1 MVWMMR
7 LLYESQEMPSPL
19 YLKDLYSH
27 LGEKLTRPAD
37 HDDKCETKELEN
49 KLVVRMTFILLRTP
63 SIVEASNN
71 NFS

>member
-1 MVWMMR
+1 
-7 LLYESQEMPSPL
+7 MPSPL

-49 KLVVRMTFILLRTP
+49 KLVVRTCDIYITTD
-63 SIVEASNN
+63 SQHC
-71 NFS
+71 